1 MLTHGAPKTSQNM
14 ATGSRATTLRAPA
27 EGKPPRDAARR
38 SRVAWPDVRRA
49 VHEAHETKLV
59 HAVKVRRDGTVDF
72 VLRRDDWPSTKT
84 KEQRPTTDAAQQATT
99 TRKQKRMARK
109 DAFHVRKRAEAAAAL
124 GLQSSQPLLPPRPP
138 PPAAGRTAGG
148 DGARTPPAMT
158 LADEMN
164 SESRAISRGW
174 KWTSGADGRLQLIR
188 ASTSDG
194 SPRTA
199 RGGGSG
205 RGTGDGRGQCADGG
219 GRGGASP
226 SKAA

>member
-1 MLTHGAPKTSQNM
+1 M
-14 ATGSRATTLRAPA
+14 ATGSRATTPEAPA
-27 EGKPPRDAARR
+27 GDKPPRDVARR

-124 GLQSSQPLLPPRPP
+124 GLQSSQPPLPPQP
-138 PPAAGRTAGG
+138 PPAAPTADD
-148 DGARTPPAMT
+148 DGARTLLAKKLEADAIRRPQLKTHAQLMAM
-158 LADEMN
+158 LAAE
-164 SESRAISRGW
+164 
-174 KWTSGADGRLQLIR
+174 
-188 ASTSDG
+188 SDG

-199 RGGGSG
+199 RGGGG
-205 RGTGDGRGQCADGG
+205 RGIG
-219 GRGGASP
+219 GRDAPASP
-226 SKAA
+226 RRTTQGADIQSASQCSASTAARF